1 MFKKKYIRIVKW
13 IGYPLFALLCFLF
26 SLLLTFPFEN
36 IKGKIESTLSEE
48 YNLQVKMDSLSASLP
63 LGIKATNLTL
73 NSPKPEFKAFMPLTI
88 PKLRLNVSILST
100 LLGNPG
106 ISFAA
111 RMFGGEIDGSV
122 KVGDADTAHHIRMRI
137 DDFQLEE
144 MPSFKQSFKE
154 LPVKGS
160 LSIDTDLEF
169 NPQKVKESKGYL
181 TMNIEDGIVGPGKM
195 TFQLPKVI
203 TGTLNSRFIVKEGVL
218 EVERFEQ
225 SSPDMMSDMVGN
237 ITLAKN
243 MMYSRVN
250 LDYRFKISDDM
261 LKKHDIFKLALSAIK
276 NAEGSDKYY
285 YHTFRGA
292 LANMRPVA
300 NKAAE
305 YKFKKKSSAKPAK
318 KSGRKSPKAKSKGKK
333 KPPAKRKPPKRKKS
347 DIKKQEAEKQ
357 KTETKSSPKA
367 KPKKRRR
374 RRPASDTSKRST
386 GRKKKAEIEEPVE
399 ETEEQVAEETAEE
412 EPQVTQTGYVIG
424 LAIHENPAESSFWG
438 VVETGAK
445 DAAAAMGVELK
456 SGGSNDP
463 ADQAQLIETYI
474 ADGVNGIIVSLAN
487 PDAMKDAV
495 MKATDAGIP
504 VITINSGVDVY
515 KELGAITH
523 VGQTEFVAGQGAGE
537 QFDAAGAAKVLC
549 VIHEEGNIGLEE
561 RCDGLADSFSGDVE
575 RFNVATTGV
584 RDIAGTL
591 ASIQDKLIAD
601 ADIDAILTL
610 NPNIADA
617 AMQAIEAVGGSQK
630 LATFDLS
637 PDVLEAIEAGKM
649 MFAIDQQ
656 QYLQGYLPVVFLYL
670 YNANA
675 NTVGGGLPVLTG
687 PGIVDASNAGAV
699 KDLAAA
705 GTR

>member
-1 MFKKKYIRIVKW
+1 MSRYVK
-13 IGYPLFALLCFLF
+13 ILAALMLIAMFALVAC
-26 SLLLTFPFEN
+26 
-36 IKGKIESTLSEE
+36 
-48 YNLQVKMDSLSASLP
+48 
-63 LGIKATNLTL
+63 
-73 NSPKPEFKAFMPLTI
+73 
-88 PKLRLNVSILST
+88 
-100 LLGNPG
+100 
-106 ISFAA
+106 
-111 RMFGGEIDGSV
+111 
-122 KVGDADTAHHIRMRI
+122 DTA
-137 DDFQLEE
+137 EE
-144 MPSFKQSFKE
+144 
-154 LPVKGS
+154 
-160 LSIDTDLEF
+160 
-169 NPQKVKESKGYL
+169 
-181 TMNIEDGIVGPGKM
+181 
-195 TFQLPKVI
+195 
-203 TGTLNSRFIVKEGVL
+203 
-218 EVERFEQ
+218 
-225 SSPDMMSDMVGN
+225 
-237 ITLAKN
+237 
-243 MMYSRVN
+243 
-250 LDYRFKISDDM
+250 
-261 LKKHDIFKLALSAIK
+261 
-276 NAEGSDKYY
+276 
-285 YHTFRGA
+285 
-292 LANMRPVA
+292 
-300 NKAAE
+300 AA
-305 YKFKKKSSAKPAK
+305 
-318 KSGRKSPKAKSKGKK
+318 
-333 KPPAKRKPPKRKKS
+333 
-347 DIKKQEAEKQ
+347 
-357 KTETKSSPKA
+357 
-367 KPKKRRR
+367 
-374 RRPASDTSKRST
+374 
-386 GRKKKAEIEEPVE
+386 PVE
-399 ETEEQVAEETAEE
+399 EAEEQVVEETAAE

-445 DAAAAMGVELK
+445 DAAAAVGVELK

-463 ADQAQLIETYI
+463 AVQAQLIETYL
-474 ADGVNGIIVSLAN
+474 ADGVNGVIVSLAN

-537 QFDAAGAAKVLC
+537 QFDAAGAAKVMC

-561 RCDGLADSFSGDVE
+561 RCDGLADSFSGEVE

-637 PDVLEAIEAGKM
+637 PDVLEAIEAGTM

-656 QYLQGYLPVVFLYL
+656 QYLQGYLPVIFLYL